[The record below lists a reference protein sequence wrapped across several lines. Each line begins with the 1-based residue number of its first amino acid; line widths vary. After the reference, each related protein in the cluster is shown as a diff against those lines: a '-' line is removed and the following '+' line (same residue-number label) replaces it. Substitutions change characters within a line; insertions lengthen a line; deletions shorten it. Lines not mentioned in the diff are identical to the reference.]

1 MVEMKSLYFDNLDDP
16 PADSGSTDSTDNHA
30 EPETDTDTDKNT
42 EIDEVQCVCRKCD
55 FSNFEVEERWGLM
68 TFIFL
73 L

>member
-55 FSNFEVEERWGLM
+55 FSNFEVEER
-68 TFIFL
+68 
-73 L
+73 